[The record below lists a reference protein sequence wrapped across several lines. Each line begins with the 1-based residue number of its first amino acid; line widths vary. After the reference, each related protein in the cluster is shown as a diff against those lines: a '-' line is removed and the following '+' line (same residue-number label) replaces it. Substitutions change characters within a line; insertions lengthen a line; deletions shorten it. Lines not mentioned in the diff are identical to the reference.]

1 MKIITL
7 KEEEFDNFASKHKY
21 RNFYQ
26 TSNYAKVMKTE
37 GYDYHYLG
45 FLNNSNE
52 LIGATLLIYKKVWM
66 NYKLAYAPFGF
77 LIDYTNNDLIEEITI
92 KIKKLLLK
100 QRFIYI
106 KINPLIHCAK
116 RNKEGHII
124 SVLLYFFQHNEWED
138 LFLYR

>member
-7 KEEEFDNFASKHKY
+7 TDEEFDNFANTHKY

-45 FLNNSNE
+45 FQNNSNE

-66 NYKLAYAPFGF
+66 NYKIAYAPYGF
-77 LIDYTNNDLIEEITI
+77 LIDYTNNDLIEELTQ
-92 KIKKLLLK
+92 KLKKLLLK

-106 KINPLIHCAK
+106 
-116 RNKEGHII
+116 
-124 SVLLYFFQHNEWED
+124 
-138 LFLYR
+138 